1 MFSKLATMIDS
12 DAGVLM
18 IMILPDAFA
27 PPPSSCLAFS
37 PVNIIL
43 VVVTNVIM
51 VFNHSEYHF
60 HHKVG

>member
-12 DAGVLM
+12 DTGVLM
-18 IMILPDAFA
+18 IKILPDAFA

-43 VVVTNVIM
+43 VVVTKVIM
-51 VFNHSEYHF
+51 VFNHS
-60 HHKVG
+60 